1 MVVAF
6 FVGWNAAQLRWL
18 DKISDILDTLNWATK
33 TYGELSSDE
42 RSFVRGIEDYRPFAG
57 LRGGLSMEKILYLCF
72 ACAAA
77 MADGFEVEELP
88 GQLKNAR
95 CEKCARKAWGATYR
109 IKAKNNRGTTD
120 QSRATVK

>member
-1 MVVAF
+1 MKVPFSWLKELVDID
-6 FVGWNAAQLRWL
+6 VTAQ
-18 DKISDILDTLNWATK
+18 
-33 TYGELSSDE
+33 ELE
-42 RSFVRGIEDYRPFAG
+42 
-57 LRGGLSMEKILYLCF
+57 EKLFSC
-72 ACAAA
+72 
-77 MADGFEVEELP
+77 GFEVEELP

>member
-1 MVVAF
+1 M
-6 FVGWNAAQLRWL
+6 AQGYDL
-18 DKISDILDTLNWATK
+18 
-33 TYGELSSDE
+33 
-42 RSFVRGIEDYRPFAG
+42 
-57 LRGGLSMEKILYLCF
+57 
-72 ACAAA
+72 
-77 MADGFEVEELP
+77 EELP